1 MGGDPEEAQSVATL
15 LARELQVINVGLESF
30 AAELAENGVTVVQV
44 DWTPPAAGDPVLA
57 DLVAKLG
64 A

>member
-1 MGGDPEEAQSVATL
+1 MDSDPEKGQSVVTL
-15 LARELQVINVGLESF
+15 LAGELQVINIGLESF
-30 AAELAENGVTVVQV
+30 AAELAENGVAVVQV
-44 DWTPPAAGDPVLA
+44 DWTPPAAGDPALA